1 MIFPQ
6 LPLWLTSSLLLLK
19 CYLSEIYIEDYLNL
33 CFNIFYLYF
42 YLYLLFEN
50 ALLFNTHMQICT
62 CMYAYSYIC
71 IHTSSSYNVS
81 LSLPQLTSH
90 PLYPPHTHTL
100 TINTAGTEIWCYFV
114 HCRVPSAQRNIR
126 QQSALKKYLLN
137 KQSQFA
143 FPCVEIMFDLPIRL

>member
-50 ALLFNTHMQICT
+50 ALLFNTHM
-62 CMYAYSYIC
+62 
-71 IHTSSSYNVS
+71 
-81 LSLPQLTSH
+81 
-90 PLYPPHTHTL
+90 
-100 TINTAGTEIWCYFV
+100 
-114 HCRVPSAQRNIR
+114 
-126 QQSALKKYLLN
+126 
-137 KQSQFA
+137 
-143 FPCVEIMFDLPIRL
+143 